1 MNLKKYFTIVGSIL
15 LCVLV
20 AFAGIYTGKKLAHP
34 FDAGNG
40 WDNVDEISEKGKVN
54 FLVMGTDKEGT
65 RTDVMMLFCLD
76 TTNRSI
82 CVLSIPRDTR
92 VLIGNNY
99 QKINAAYSINR
110 EELAV
115 KTVRS
120 LTGLPI
126 HNYFVVDFE
135 GFREIIDSLG
145 GVEFTVPQNMDYE
158 DPYQDLYI
166 HLKKGHRTL
175 NGDEAE
181 QLVRFRATYTMGDLD
196 RIDLQQ
202 EFLMAMVEQ
211 KMNAKYLGKAPS
223 IYSSI
228 SNHAISNMSG
238 SDVVTYAGMVKSLGT
253 ESVKSMTI
261 PGTAQTINGIS
272 YFICDENEMARIAQ
286 NIINYGSFDAPGNA
300 PAEEAPDEGS
310 GEKED
315 WLD

>member
-1 MNLKKYFTIVGSIL
+1 MNFKKYFTIVGSLL
-15 LCVLV
+15 LCIAV
-20 AFAGIYTGKKLAHP
+20 AFAGIYTGKHLAHP
-34 FDAGNG
+34 FQQGNG
-40 WDNVDEISEKGKVN
+40 WDNVDAISEKGKVN

-126 HNYFVVDFE
+126 HNYFVIDFE
-135 GFREIIDSLG
+135 GFRKIIDELG
-145 GVEFTVPQNMDYE
+145 GVEFNVPQNMDYE

-166 HLKKGHRTL
+166 HLKKGQQTL
-175 NGDEAE
+175 NGDQAE

-196 RIDLQQ
+196 RINLQQ

-211 KMNAKYLGKAPS
+211 KMNAKYLGKAPA

-253 ESVKSMTI
+253 DSVKSMTI

-272 YFICDENEMARIAQ
+272 YVICDEAEMARIAN
-286 NIINYGSFDAPGNA
+286 NIINYGSFEAPGGAEGGNA
-300 PAEEAPDEGS
+300 ETSET
-310 GEKED
+310 GEKEAF
-315 WLD
+315 LD